1 MPSAASRPGRSPAVC
16 GRLDG
21 SPDGASRSAATAARV
36 LPQALQAEGASSNQY
51 GHGSGAPAEVGGWTN
66 PTTLVT
72 YDGPVANDPATVTF
86 TQGIGEADA
95 LRTGIYTKTL
105 TFTLSTTNP

>member
-1 MPSAASRPGRSPAVC
+1 SLVATVLS
-16 GRLDG
+16 
-21 SPDGASRSAATAARV
+21 TAADATLTV
-36 LPQALQAEGASSNQY
+36 ADVSDTDTGHLVNGEWALPQALQAEGASSNQY